1 MREYEHYVDQQ
12 KLQKAIEY
20 AEKSAAALRDL
31 AFYEMK
37 LEGDGLYVGV
47 WKETLETP
55 PSISVD
61 EAGMLIIIL
70 PAILPKRGDLEQ
82 SYYLSRMLEMTIRN
96 HYAGKHRNGWPKFSE
111 CVLVY
116 EHIYNSEKRR
126 RFIDHD
132 NMEIKHIQDTLEW
145 AFLTNDSPT
154 YCSAFQCSHE
164 GESNCT
170 RIWILTPEQFMI
182 WLASHWRGQKKQG
195 ILGNHVQV
203 SGAKNN
209 TYFCSK
215 TDT

>member
-12 KLQKAIEY
+12 KLKKAIEC
-20 AEKSAAALRDL
+20 AEKSAVALRDL

-61 EAGMLIIIL
+61 EAGMLVITL
-70 PAILPKRGDLEQ
+70 PAILPKRGDLDQ
-82 SYYLSRMLEMTIRN
+82 GHYLSKMLEMTIRN
-96 HYAGKHRNGWPKFSE
+96 HYTGKFLSERPRFSE

-116 EHIYNSEKRR
+116 EHVYNSKKQR

-132 NMEIKHIQDTLEW
+132 NMEIKHIQDALER
-145 AFLTNDSPT
+145 AFLTNDSPN
-154 YCSAFQCSHE
+154 YCSAFQYSHD

-170 RIWILTPEQFMI
+170 RIWILTPEQFME
-182 WLASHWRGQKKQG
+182 WLPSHWRGQKKPG
-195 ILGNHVQV
+195 ILSNQEQI

-215 TDT
+215 TYT